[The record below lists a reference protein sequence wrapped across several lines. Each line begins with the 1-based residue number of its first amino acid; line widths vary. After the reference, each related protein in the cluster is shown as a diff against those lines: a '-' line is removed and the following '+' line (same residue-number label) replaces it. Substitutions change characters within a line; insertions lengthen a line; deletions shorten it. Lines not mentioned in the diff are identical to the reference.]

1 MARSPIT
8 YYRLWCGRKRYTPW
22 VADRDHVFRVALRHG
37 LGSEDDRGLFFM
49 GPLARIEIGERAYPK
64 ARTIPVSRRS

>member
-1 MARSPIT
+1 MARELLT

-37 LGSEDDRGLFFM
+37 LGSEDDRGIFYM
-49 GPLARIEIGERAYPK
+49 GPLAWIEIGQRAYAK
-64 ARTIPVSRRS
+64 ARTIRVPRR